1 MTASIEKLAPIRQ
14 INGLENSRKTESVIE
29 EAAGSFGNIFTSAV
43 ENVFKTDDEKT
54 QLEYQLS
61 VGELDN
67 PAQLV
72 FASTKYQIAF
82 FLFIQLRNKALDA
95 YSELTRISL

>member
-43 ENVFKTDDEKT
+43 ENVLKLMMKRP
-54 QLEYQLS
+54 S
-61 VGELDN
+61 W
-67 PAQLV
+67 
-72 FASTKYQIAF
+72 S
-82 FLFIQLRNKALDA
+82 
-95 YSELTRISL
+95 ISFP